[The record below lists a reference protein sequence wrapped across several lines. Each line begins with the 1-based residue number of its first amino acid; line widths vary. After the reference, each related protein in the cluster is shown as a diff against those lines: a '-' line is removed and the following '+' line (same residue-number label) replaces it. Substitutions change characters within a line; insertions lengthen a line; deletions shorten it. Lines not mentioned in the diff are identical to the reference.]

1 MGDDDIVS
9 KYWLGLYRT
18 GSPDIYTPP
27 NDWTWMSGDVLNVTH
42 ELEDRN
48 GKWTNVI
55 FQNFI
60 WGKEDEMKI
69 ERESHLMSH
78 SYDSVIFQ
86 SIVLSI

>member
-1 MGDDDIVS
+1 MGEDDIVS

-60 WGKEDEMKI
+60 WGKENEMKI

-78 SYDSVIFQ
+78 SYDSVIF
-86 SIVLSI
+86 